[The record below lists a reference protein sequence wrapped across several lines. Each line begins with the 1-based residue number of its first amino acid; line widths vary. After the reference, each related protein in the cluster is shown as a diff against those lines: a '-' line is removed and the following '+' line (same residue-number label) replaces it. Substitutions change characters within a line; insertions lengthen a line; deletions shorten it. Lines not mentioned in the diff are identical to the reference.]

1 MSALHQLSQ
10 PSPRRSPDRARRPN
24 PQARQRQQQRMYRL
38 MAAETLIKLSVNVGI
53 SAVAI
58 TSLFQLLPYRSVQQ
72 AKLQEVQAELKST
85 ETRVAQLQAQFSR
98 TFDPNET
105 KAILQEQTHLV
116 DPTEKV
122 VVFDDRADLEPQKT
136 ASNPE

>member
-1 MSALHQLSQ
+1 
-10 PSPRRSPDRARRPN
+10 
-24 PQARQRQQQRMYRL
+24 